1 MMLESE
7 AMQTCLHQLRS
18 EFTVGSVD
26 GEQAAS
32 HDTLWSA
39 AFIDVHV
46 GCLGTDHSLMRA
58 HHSVDGHG
66 VGAGAVKHKRHN
78 RLFAKILLEQLL
90 HTGAVFIVAVS
101 QRVVDVG
108 IGYSLQN
115 LGTDAR
121 MVVASESSSHFI
133 LFLT

>member
-1 MMLESE
+1 MMLKTE

-18 EFTVGSVD
+18 EFPVGSVD
-26 GEQAAS
+26 SEQAAS
-32 HDTLWSA
+32 HDTLGST
-39 AFIDVHV
+39 AFIHVHV
-46 GCLGTDHSLMRA
+46 GCLSADHSLMRA

-66 VGAGAVKHKRHN
+66 VGAGAVEYKRHDS
-78 RLFAKILLEQLL
+78 LFAEMFLEQLL
-90 HTGAVFIVAVS
+90 HAGAIFIVAVS